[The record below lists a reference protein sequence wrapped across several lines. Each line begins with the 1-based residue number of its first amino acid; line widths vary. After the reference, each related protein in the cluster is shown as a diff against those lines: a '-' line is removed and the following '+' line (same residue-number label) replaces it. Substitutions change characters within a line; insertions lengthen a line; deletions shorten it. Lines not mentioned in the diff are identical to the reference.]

1 MNQEILSS
9 LEIDAIGEIINISLG
24 ASATA
29 ISTMLSSR
37 VEITVPRVR
46 VESYENFEFKNLEPA
61 IAVTIDYIEGIL
73 GSNIMILKKEDIRV
87 ILETLMQTQYDPE
100 NFELDEIGLSAVC
113 EVMNQMMGAASTA
126 LSELLSRAINIS
138 TPTTFEV
145 KDAQSFKE
153 KNFKKGENFVVIE
166 FDLHIENKLNSG
178 FINVLHLDLVKD
190 MISTFMGDMDM
201 SGSYQENM
209 NKEALLAGSPI
220 KEETKAPEPAP
231 EPKPA
236 AGGMMS
242 QEEIEAMLA
251 GNRIKEETKAP
262 EPKPAGGIMSQE
274 EIEAMLAGSRAK
286 EETKAPEPKPSGGM
300 MSQEEIE
307 ALLAGNR
314 IKEEPVPKPS
324 GGIMSQ
330 EQIEAMLAGNA
341 APSPKPQTA
350 PQTYSA
356 PAPARQ
362 PAPEP
367 QTYAKAE
374 PKVIDVQDLDSDRS
388 HLTGIAKEAN
398 LDMIMDV
405 PLVVSVEIGR
415 TKKPIREILEIT
427 QGSLIVLDKMAGD
440 QVELYANNKCIA
452 KGDVVVVHDNFGI
465 RVTEVMGKD

>member
-46 VESYENFEFKNLEPA
+46 VESYENFEFTNLEPA

-153 KNFKKGENFVVIE
+153 KNFKKGESFVVIE
-166 FDLHIENKLNSG
+166 FDLHIENKLKSE

-190 MISTFMGDMDM
+190 IISTFMGDMDM
-201 SGSYQENM
+201 SGSYEENM
-209 NKEALLAGSPI
+209 DKEALLAGSPI

-251 GNRIKEETKAP
+251 GNRIKEAETKAP
-262 EPKPAGGIMSQE
+262 EPKPSGGIMSQE
-274 EIEAMLAGSRAK
+274 EIEAMLAGNRIK
-286 EETKAPEPKPSGGM
+286 EETKAPEPAP
-300 MSQEEIE
+300 E
-307 ALLAGNR
+307 
-314 IKEEPVPKPS
+314 PKPS
-324 GGIMSQ
+324 GGNMSQ

-341 APSPKPQTA
+341 APSPKP
-350 PQTYSA
+350 A
-356 PAPARQ
+356 PAPQ

-367 QTYAKAE
+367 KTYAAVE

>member
-46 VESYENFEFKNLEPA
+46 VESYENFEFTNLEPA

-153 KNFKKGENFVVIE
+153 KNFKKGESFVVIE
-166 FDLHIENKLNSG
+166 FDLHIENKLKSE

-190 MISTFMGDMDM
+190 MVSTFMGDMDM
-201 SGSYQENM
+201 SGSYEENM
-209 NKEALLAGSPI
+209 DKEALLAGSPI
-220 KEETKAPEPAP
+220 KEETKAPEPEP
-231 EPKPA
+231 EPKP

-251 GNRIKEETKAP
+251 GNRIKEA
-262 EPKPAGGIMSQE
+262 
-274 EIEAMLAGSRAK
+274 
-286 EETKAPEPKPSGGM
+286 ETKAPEPKPSGG
-300 MSQEEIE
+300 
-307 ALLAGNR
+307 N
-314 IKEEPVPKPS
+314 
-324 GGIMSQ
+324 MSQ

-341 APSPKPQTA
+341 APSPKPA
-350 PQTYSA
+350 P
-356 PAPARQ
+356 Q

-367 QTYAKAE
+367 KTYAAVE

>member
-46 VESYENFEFKNLEPA
+46 VESYENFEFTNLEPA

-153 KNFKKGENFVVIE
+153 KNFKKGESFVVIE
-166 FDLHIENKLNSG
+166 FDLHIENKLKSE

-201 SGSYQENM
+201 SGSYEENM
-209 NKEALLAGSPI
+209 DKEALLAGSPI

-262 EPKPAGGIMSQE
+262 EPKPSGGIMSQE

-307 ALLAGNR
+307 AMLAGNR
-314 IKEEPVPKPS
+314 IKEETKAPEPAPEPKPS
-324 GGIMSQ
+324 GGNMSQ

-341 APSPKPQTA
+341 APSPKPA
-350 PQTYSA
+350 P
-356 PAPARQ
+356 Q

-367 QTYAKAE
+367 KTYAAVE

>member
-126 LSELLSRAINIS
+126 LSELLSKAINIS

-166 FDLHIENKLNSG
+166 FDLYIENKLNSE

-201 SGSYQENM
+201 SGSYEENM
-209 NKEALLAGSPI
+209 A
-220 KEETKAPEPAP
+220 KEERVSKEEPKQEPVIEPVKPEPAG
-231 EPKPA
+231 
-236 AGGMMS
+236 GGMMS
-242 QEEIEAMLA
+242 QE
-251 GNRIKEETKAP
+251 
-262 EPKPAGGIMSQE
+262 Q
-274 EIEAMLAGSRAK
+274 IEAMLAGSVA
-286 EETKAPEPKPSGGM
+286 KAPAPPKEEPKPSSGGM
-300 MSQEEIE
+300 
-307 ALLAGNR
+307 
-314 IKEEPVPKPS
+314 
-324 GGIMSQ
+324 MSQ
-330 EQIEAMLAGNA
+330 EQIEAMLAGNLAKPA
-341 APSPKPQTA
+341 APPQEAPSVQA
-350 PQTYSA
+350 PQPQAYA
-356 PAPARQ
+356 P
-362 PAPEP
+362 
-367 QTYAKAE
+367 AE
-374 PKVIDVQDLDSDRS
+374 PKVIDVQDLDSDKS
-388 HLTGIAKEAN
+388 HLTGVAKEAN

-405 PLVVSVEIGR
+405 PLVISVEIGR

-465 RVTEVMGKD
+465 RVTEVMGKN

>member
-9 LEIDAIGEIINISLG
+9 LEIDAIGEITNISLG

-46 VESYENFEFKNLEPA
+46 VESYENFEFTNLEPA

-153 KNFKKGENFVVIE
+153 KNFKKGESFVVIE
-166 FDLHIENKLNSG
+166 FDLHIENKLKSE

-190 MISTFMGDMDM
+190 MVSTFMGDMDM
-201 SGSYQENM
+201 SGSYEENM
-209 NKEALLAGSPI
+209 DKEALLAGSPI

-251 GNRIKEETKAP
+251 GNRIKEA
-262 EPKPAGGIMSQE
+262 
-274 EIEAMLAGSRAK
+274 
-286 EETKAPEPKPSGGM
+286 ETKAPEPKPSGG
-300 MSQEEIE
+300 
-307 ALLAGNR
+307 N
-314 IKEEPVPKPS
+314 
-324 GGIMSQ
+324 MSQ

-341 APSPKPQTA
+341 APSPKPA
-350 PQTYSA
+350 P
-356 PAPARQ
+356 Q

-367 QTYAKAE
+367 KTYAAVE

>member
-46 VESYENFEFKNLEPA
+46 VESYENFEFTNLEPA

-153 KNFKKGENFVVIE
+153 KNFKKEESFVVIE
-166 FDLHIENKLNSG
+166 FDLHIENKLKSE

-201 SGSYQENM
+201 SGSYEENM
-209 NKEALLAGSPI
+209 DKEALLAGSPI

-262 EPKPAGGIMSQE
+262 EPKPAGGMMSQE
-274 EIEAMLAGSRAK
+274 EIEAMLAGNRIK
-286 EETKAPEPKPSGGM
+286 EAETKAPEPKPSGG
-300 MSQEEIE
+300 
-307 ALLAGNR
+307 N
-314 IKEEPVPKPS
+314 
-324 GGIMSQ
+324 MSQ

-341 APSPKPQTA
+341 APSPKPA
-350 PQTYSA
+350 P
-356 PAPARQ
+356 Q

-367 QTYAKAE
+367 KTYAAVE

-405 PLVVSVEIGR
+405 PLVISVEIGR

-427 QGSLIVLDKMAGD
+427 EGSLIVLDKMAGD

-465 RVTEVMGKD
+465 RVTEVMGKN

>member
-9 LEIDAIGEIINISLG
+9 LEIDAIGEITNISLG

-46 VESYENFEFKNLEPA
+46 VESYENFEFTNLEPA

-153 KNFKKGENFVVIE
+153 KNFKKEESFVVIE
-166 FDLHIENKLNSG
+166 FDLHIENKLKSE

-190 MISTFMGDMDM
+190 MVSTFMGDMDM
-201 SGSYQENM
+201 SGSYEENM
-209 NKEALLAGSPI
+209 DKEALLAGSPI

-251 GNRIKEETKAP
+251 GNRIKEAETKAP
-262 EPKPAGGIMSQE
+262 EPKPSGGIMSQE
-274 EIEAMLAGSRAK
+274 EIEAMLAGNRIK
-286 EETKAPEPKPSGGM
+286 EETKAPEPAP
-300 MSQEEIE
+300 E
-307 ALLAGNR
+307 
-314 IKEEPVPKPS
+314 PKPS
-324 GGIMSQ
+324 GGNMSQ

-341 APSPKPQTA
+341 APSPKPA
-350 PQTYSA
+350 P
-356 PAPARQ
+356 Q

-367 QTYAKAE
+367 KTYAAVE

>member
-46 VESYENFEFKNLEPA
+46 VESYENFEFTNLEPA

-153 KNFKKGENFVVIE
+153 KNFKKGESFVVIE

-201 SGSYQENM
+201 SGSYEENM
-209 NKEALLAGSPI
+209 DKEALLAGSPI

-251 GNRIKEETKAP
+251 GNRIKEAETKAP
-262 EPKPAGGIMSQE
+262 EPKPSGGIMSQE
-274 EIEAMLAGSRAK
+274 EIEAMLAGNRIK
-286 EETKAPEPKPSGGM
+286 EETKAPEPAP
-300 MSQEEIE
+300 E
-307 ALLAGNR
+307 
-314 IKEEPVPKPS
+314 PKPS
-324 GGIMSQ
+324 GGNMSQ

-341 APSPKPQTA
+341 APSPKP
-350 PQTYSA
+350 A
-356 PAPARQ
+356 PAPQ

-367 QTYAKAE
+367 KTYAAVE